1 MGIDVSAQ
9 ALAPGLVA
17 ISAPLST
24 RRLLLRVRGIKCAV
38 IEALAASCA
47 YTSATT
53 HWMSM
58 RLRVG
63 NLTQSADTTPSSSSC
78 TIGPAL
84 VVMCPVSWRADGA
97 TTDQR
102 PVLHG
107 ESPTTTD
114 GTFVLQER
122 NERPYVASIAAR
134 RFNDIKSSPTIHRRS
149 WPLRPKSGDC
159 RINPSFSRRS
169 ARVGRSRQNRA
180 RRAEWLGTSI
190 SKQVLS

>member
-78 TIGPAL
+78 TIDPAL

-107 ESPTTTD
+107 ESPTTTMSRVPQQQM
-114 GTFVLQER
+114 GLSSCR
-122 NERPYVASIAAR
+122 NETNDPTSPLSPPVGSTTSSPLPRSTAGAGRYDRKAGTVASTH
-134 RFNDIKSSPTIHRRS
+134 RFRD
-149 WPLRPKSGDC
+149 G
-159 RINPSFSRRS
+159 
-169 ARVGRSRQNRA
+169 
-180 RRAEWLGTSI
+180 RRA
-190 SKQVLS
+190 